1 MSPDP
6 RMPCPV
12 LTCDRS
18 MSSGQIMCP
27 HCWSKVPASLR
38 RSVERSSGGAKA
50 EHIRTALHAAQ
61 SVSR

>member
-18 MSSGQIMCP
+18 MQSGQIMCA
-27 HCWSKVPASLR
+27 HCWSNVPASVR
-38 RSVERSSGGAKA
+38 KSVERSSGGAKA
-50 EHIRTALHAAQ
+50 THIRTALAAAQ
-61 SVSR
+61 AVPR